1 MKVDVFDFIYTHA
14 QFQPLTRFKFIHN
27 TTHNTTQ
34 HNTTQHNTIQHNID
48 VF

>member
-27 TTHNTTQ
+27 TTQHNTTQ
-34 HNTTQHNTIQHNID
+34 HNTTQHNHID